1 MDDWLQA
8 EYELTQLPIRKLAK
22 LRTGDQRFPDSPLV
36 GLVQAA
42 WFLGEGI

>member
-8 EYELTQLPIRKLAK
+8 EYELTRLPVRKLAT
-22 LRTGDQRFPDSPLV
+22 LRTGDERFPGSRLV
-36 GLVQAA
+36 DLVQAA